1 VLSSSTPRGEELGH
15 RLTGHVHVALAIAR
29 LLVDLR
35 RRDWYNQRA
44 LLVQPV
50 LLSDRIHT
58 RLRDQILSGELPPG
72 APVPS
77 ERRLSEQLGASR
89 HAVREALKRLQ
100 EAGLIRITHGGATR
114 VRDWRADG
122 GLDLL
127 LALGAQGDAPPEL
140 ELERAALELRA
151 CIGADA
157 ARRAA
162 QRATA
167 AERAE
172 IAARAEALA
181 AAHDPEARNAEYER
195 LWALIVDAAG
205 NLAYRLALN
214 TLETGQHVLVLDADR
229 VGRELA
235 DAPAIRALAAAIAA
249 GDAERARTTAAELLE
264 RTSRAHDGP
273 DRGRA
278 TGDPV
283 TSVSE
288 AG

>member
-1 VLSSSTPRGEELGH
+1 M
-15 RLTGHVHVALAIAR
+15 
-29 LLVDLR
+29 
-35 RRDWYNQRA
+35 
-44 LLVQPV
+44 

-58 RLRDQILSGELPPG
+58 DLRDRILSGELAPG

-100 EAGLIRITHGGATR
+100 EAGLIRISQGGATR

-122 GLDLL
+122 SLDLL

-140 ELERAALELRA
+140 ELERATLELRA

-162 QRATA
+162 QRATPA
-167 AERAE
+167 QRAE

-181 AAHDPEARNAEYER
+181 ATADPEGRNAEYER
-195 LWALIVDAAG
+195 LWAVIVDAAG

-214 TLETGQHVLVLDADR
+214 TLETGQHVLVLDAER
-229 VGRELA
+229 IGRELA
-235 DAPAIRALAAAIAA
+235 DGPAIRTLAATIAA
-249 GDAERARTTAAELLE
+249 GDADRARTTAAELLE
-264 RTSRAHDGP
+264 RTRRAPLAGLDVRR
-273 DRGRA
+273 RGE
-278 TGDPV
+278 PV